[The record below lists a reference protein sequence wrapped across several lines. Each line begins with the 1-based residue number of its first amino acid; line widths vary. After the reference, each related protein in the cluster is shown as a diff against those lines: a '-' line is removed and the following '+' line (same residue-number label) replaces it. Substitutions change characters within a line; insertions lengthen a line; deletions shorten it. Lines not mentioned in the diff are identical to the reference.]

1 MEDITEGSHRVQK
14 DLGRQGASCR
24 ASDRFLEVWDLRM
37 PGLGVEDF
45 GYPKVPT
52 QLVLQFVE
60 LALREL
66 LLAVVTLEVEVHS
79 ERQTG
84 HQ

>member
-45 GYPKVPT
+45 GCRV
-52 QLVLQFVE
+52 
-60 LALREL
+60 
-66 LLAVVTLEVEVHS
+66 
-79 ERQTG
+79 
-84 HQ
+84 